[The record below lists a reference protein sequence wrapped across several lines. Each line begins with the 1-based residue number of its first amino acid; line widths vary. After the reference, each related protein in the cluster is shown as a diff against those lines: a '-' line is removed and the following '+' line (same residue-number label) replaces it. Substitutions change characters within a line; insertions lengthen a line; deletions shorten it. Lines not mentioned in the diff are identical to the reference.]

1 MTLQEQLAQPQK
13 PTEFQYFPVFE
24 AGFGASLLGNQP
36 RQTTARVSG
45 KGPLSDPG
53 LFVGNYDR
61 LIQDAAT
68 AAAASGV
75 LLKVE
80 VGSVGNVGGVVVNHL
95 ISGFGTFNGL
105 VVNAATPATGASR
118 PRVASSES
126 TEMSWLVQN
135 AQELGRHKGE
145 WLLIRGQQLLVHSP
159 DFAELRA
166 AVREQR
172 INSPFVYYVPTD
184 EESNAVT
191 I

>member
-13 PTEFQYFPVFE
+13 PTEFRYLPVFE
-24 AGFGASLLGNQP
+24 GGFGASLLGNQP
-36 RQTTARVSG
+36 GQTPARMSD
-45 KGPLSDPG
+45 KGPISETG

-61 LIQDAAT
+61 LIQNAVK

-75 LLKVE
+75 LLKAE
-80 VGSVGNVGGVVVNHL
+80 VASVGNIGGVIVNQL

-105 VVNAATPATGASR
+105 ILNAATPTTVASR
-118 PRVASSES
+118 PRVANTES

-159 DFAELRA
+159 DFADVRA

-172 INSPFVYYVPTD
+172 IDSPFVYYVPTD
-184 EESNAVT
+184 EESNTVT

>member
-13 PTEFQYFPVFE
+13 PTERQYFPVFE
-24 AGFGASLLGNQP
+24 GGFGASLLGNQP
-36 RQTTARVSG
+36 SQTPARVSG
-45 KGPLSDPG
+45 KGPISETG

-61 LIQDAAT
+61 LIQDAVT

-75 LLKVE
+75 LLKAE
-80 VGSVGNVGGVVVNHL
+80 VGLVGNVGGVIVNQL

-105 VVNAATPATGASR
+105 IVNGATPTTAASR
-118 PRVASSES
+118 PRVASAES

-159 DFAELRA
+159 DFADVRV